1 MEILR
6 VPPYPIITKW
16 NLPDANYEYIVYVE
30 DLVDHSIEETRI
42 TSDENGLVIYQLPLA
57 KIDFDREFLIRFYDA
72 EHQHIIYEE
81 GLSIIRPYVNPASL
95 GETKSEIAE
104 YKMYEVI
111 ARSIIDTFINDGFY
125 NHKSILQAQGNGADY
140 MPVWRMANRV
150 LKVYENNVLIYNGQ
164 DMEVPLADFYD
175 STFDPSV
182 DIGFT
187 VPNTSLPNYSVGD
200 QVYINLPNH
209 YLSGTY
215 IVTEAI
221 DAYNF
226 RINVKYSQIDTDI
239 SFTQGELGTALRVWP
254 YSFGITLDN
263 SAIQK
268 TTNAEYNR
276 ISQTLP
282 DLGLPVSRGD
292 IMYNYER
299 RDGGAFKSG
308 YDYLFVLDEGF
319 RVIPP
324 DVVRATTMLINDI
337 KCGKLDYFQRGVS
350 SYDTDQFKLQFDKV
364 ILNGTG
370 NLIVDKMLD
379 KYTRGILKLGVL

>member
-6 VPPYPIITKW
+6 VPPYPIVTTW
-16 NLPDANYEYIVYVE
+16 NLPDANYDYIVYVE
-30 DLVDHSIEETRI
+30 DLVDHSIEEITI
-42 TSDENGLVIYQLPLA
+42 TSSSTGVVTYQLPLS
-57 KIDFDREFLIRFYDA
+57 KVDFDREFLIRFYDSD
-72 EHQHIIYEE
+72 HQHIIYEE
-81 GLSIIRPYVNPASL
+81 GLSIIRPYVNPESL

-150 LKVYENNVLIYNGQ
+150 LKVYENNILIYNGQ
-164 DMEVPLADFYD
+164 DVTATLSDFYD
-175 STFDPSV
+175 STFDPTV

-187 VPNTSLPNYSVGD
+187 ATDTSLPNYSVGD
-200 QVYINLPNH
+200 RVSINLPQHN
-209 YLSGTY
+209 LSGTY
-215 IVTEAI
+215 LVTEAI
-221 DAYNF
+221 DAYSF
-226 RINVKYSQIDTDI
+226 RINERYSKIDTDI
-239 SFTQGELGTALRVWP
+239 SFSQGTLGTALRVWP
-254 YSFGITLDN
+254 YEFGITLDN

-268 TTNAEYNR
+268 TTNLEYNR

-282 DLGLPVSRGD
+282 DLGLPISRGD
-292 IMYNYER
+292 IMYSYER
-299 RDGGAFKSG
+299 PDGGAFKNG

-324 DVVRATTMLINDI
+324 DVVRATTILINDI

-350 SYDTDQFKLQFDKV
+350 SYDTDQFKLQFDKI